1 MRTRKKLL
9 FGLVTAAL
17 AILVTLLAA
26 ELALRAVL
34 AVDRARKGDLEQRLH
49 RSKANLPIDGRSAD
63 LGGIVQASEFRDVVY
78 ELKPDMDC
86 VFYNQPV
93 RTNSRGL
100 RNRETTLEKPEGVFR
115 IVGLGDSVM
124 FGWGVEARESYLE
137 QLERMLNELPPP
149 HPKFEV
155 INFAVPGYN
164 TAIEAAVFREKAL
177 LYDPDLVIIHFVS
190 NDFGVPSF
198 MLKPEKGT
206 DWKQSYLW
214 KFIKAR
220 LGRLDRTYED
230 EGLVYYR
237 FQNVDEEEREK
248 VLEEY
253 AYMAGAEGVERAL
266 ADLRD
271 QAAAR
276 GIPVIL
282 LAGFKSEEQGR
293 YLEGLA
299 ARNGFE
305 ILDIAP
311 FTERALDEAGAGTD
325 PEERQRAIWISRGD
339 HHPNPFGHSIYA
351 RGLFEKISGMPGL
364 GWAAGGTGGSELV
377 AEAEDGQAVLPEIVS
392 GLETGEDGE
401 VEPQPGE

>member
-1 MRTRKKLL
+1 MTTRKKLL

-17 AILVTLLAA
+17 AVLATLLAA

-86 VFYNQPV
+86 VFYNKPV

-100 RNRETTLEKPEGVFR
+100 RNRETPPEKPEGVFR

-124 FGWGVEARESYLE
+124 FGWGVEARECYLE

-164 TAIEAAVFREKAL
+164 TAIEAAVFRDKAL
-177 LYDPDLVIIHFVS
+177 LYDPDLAIIHFVS

-206 DWKQSYLW
+206 EWKQSYLW

-220 LGRLDRTYED
+220 LGRLSRTYED

-237 FQNVDEEEREK
+237 FQNVDEKEREK

-271 QAAAR
+271 HTAPR

-293 YLEGLA
+293 YLESLA

-305 ILDIAP
+305 VLDIAP
-311 FTERALDEAGAGTD
+311 ITERALDEAGAGTD
-325 PEERQRAIWISRGD
+325 PEERQRAVWISRGD

-351 RGLFEKISGMPGL
+351 RGLGEKIAGMLGL
-364 GWAAGGTGGSELV
+364 DGTAGGTGGSKLV
-377 AEAEDGQAVLPEIVS
+377 AETEHGQTVLPEIIP
-392 GLETGEDGE
+392 GLETGKDGE